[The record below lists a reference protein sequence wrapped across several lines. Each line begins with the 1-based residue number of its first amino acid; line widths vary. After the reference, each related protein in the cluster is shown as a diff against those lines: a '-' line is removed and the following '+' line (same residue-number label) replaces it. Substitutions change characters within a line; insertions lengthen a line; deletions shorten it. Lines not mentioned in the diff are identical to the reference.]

1 MSVYDLYKP
10 LRNQLR
16 EQALAPSLRVVWAWV
31 NHLQFDT
38 EIPSDIEV
46 LPEVRMR
53 PRGPAKGIFE
63 WELAALA
70 KELIIN
76 APLIAPTDMRKWHNF
91 SNGINGLKNI
101 GNDISMLYA
110 SLFRENIF
118 IEMYRIAHHQFG
130 WQRTVKMQAE
140 AARYYKI
147 FSEPAVDAILLG
159 KLGLRTFS
167 LYTIGLAFGGAF
179 LQDFEL
185 VAPINLDLGR
195 TTPADVEI
203 FLRNYSKNLDEMR
216 ELCQASQ
223 SFDENYV
230 YSFNPLVKYPIVSH
244 VSGGRATFFAPVP
257 RYLLRRF
264 TVGIYYD
271 VLGAPG
277 FDVAFGKSYQAYV
290 GEVIQA
296 AAQSGTLSIQPEA
309 EYFVGRDR
317 KDSVD
322 WITSDSTGELF
333 VECKTKRLRQEAK
346 LALADLA
353 PLRAELSKLTEF
365 VIQIYKTL
373 THALEGRYT
382 HWKKSDRPVFP
393 LIVTLEEWYVFGHKL
408 DAEIDSRVRAAF
420 GENGLDETL
429 LTKCPYTLCSV
440 EEFER
445 FMPLVAAKGVKAVMD
460 EKVTPKR
467 RLWLLHSALMEAF
480 PEEYRATRVGVF
492 PEALNGVTG
501 E

>member
-1 MSVYDLYKP
+1 
-10 LRNQLR
+10 
-16 EQALAPSLRVVWAWV
+16 
-31 NHLQFDT
+31 
-38 EIPSDIEV
+38 
-46 LPEVRMR
+46 
-53 PRGPAKGIFE
+53 
-63 WELAALA
+63 
-70 KELIIN
+70 
-76 APLIAPTDMRKWHNF
+76 
-91 SNGINGLKNI
+91 
-101 GNDISMLYA
+101 
-110 SLFRENIF
+110 
-118 IEMYRIAHHQFG
+118 
-130 WQRTVKMQAE
+130 VKLQAE

-147 FSEPAVDAILLG
+147 FSEPAVDSILFN

-185 VAPINLDLGR
+185 VTPINVALAR
-195 TTPADVEI
+195 TTPEDVGI
-203 FLRNYSKNLDEMR
+203 FLRHYSKSLAEMR
-216 ELCQASQ
+216 ALCEASQ

-230 YSFNPLVKYPIVSH
+230 YSFNPLVRYPIVSH
-244 VSGGRATFFAPVP
+244 VSEGRETFFAPVP

-264 TVGIYYD
+264 TEGIYYD
-271 VLGAPG
+271 ALGAPG

-290 GEVIQA
+290 GQVIA
-296 AAQSGTLSIQPEA
+296 AAAESGTLSSLPEV

-322 WITSDSTGELF
+322 WIITHSTGELF

-353 PLRAELSKLTEF
+353 PLQAELSKLTEF

-373 THALEGRYT
+373 THALADRYP
-382 HWKKSDRPVFP
+382 HWKRSDRPIFP
-393 LIVTLEEWYVFGHKL
+393 LIVTLEEWYVFGDKL
-408 DAEIDSRVRAAF
+408 DGEIDGRVRTAF

-429 LTKCPYTLCSV
+429 LVKHPYTICSV
-440 EEFER
+440 GEFER
-445 FMPLVAAKGVKAVMD
+445 LMPLVAAKGVRTVME

-480 PEEYRATRVGVF
+480 PVEYRATRAGIF
-492 PEALNGVTG
+492 PEALDAVTG